1 MKFKRELL
9 IGIFAVAVI
18 GVSWWGIKW
27 LGGQNV
33 FLTSNIYYARY
44 DDVTGLQESSRV
56 NLLGVE
62 VGNVRSIELQD
73 DGVLVEIA
81 VEDRYAHMI
90 PSNSVAEI
98 GSTGLMGG
106 MEIFIIKG
114 DAEDAMPDGGMFE
127 GRMRPDML
135 ASLSDKG
142 TELLEGLNQTVDG
155 VNSLLNDNSEN
166 ITMLI
171 ANLESMSAS
180 VDGIINSSADDIET
194 AMDDLSTFTS
204 TLAENTS
211 RIETLLT
218 NIETFSGDLAES
230 DIFTELETTVSSL
243 NGVLASIENGE
254 GSVGMLLNDTQLYDS
269 LTSAGDNLSLL
280 LEDLK
285 ANPMRY
291 VHFSLFGSSDE
302 KAERKA
308 EREARR
314 AARRGETVVEE
325 PVEQTVEE

>member
-1 MKFKRELL
+1 
-9 IGIFAVAVI
+9 
-18 GVSWWGIKW
+18 
-27 LGGQNV
+27 
-33 FLTSNIYYARY
+33 
-44 DDVTGLQESSRV
+44 
-56 NLLGVE
+56 
-62 VGNVRSIELQD
+62 
-73 DGVLVEIA
+73 
-81 VEDRYAHMI
+81 
-90 PSNSVAEI
+90 
-98 GSTGLMGG
+98 MGG

-325 PVEQTVEE
+325 PVGQTVEE